1 MSLCV
6 HVEGAGF
13 SHIRLSKAKRQLK
26 RHQAHDS
33 GSIRSTSVLVQKGSQ
48 RLFSLK
54 NDCLKDQLIL
64 LP

>member
-13 SHIRLSKAKRQLK
+13 SHIRLSKAKR
-26 RHQAHDS
+26 HQAHDS
-33 GSIRSTSVLVQKGSQ
+33 GSIRSTGVSVQKGSQ